1 MATNYLHYLCTQKC
15 EVNQNTNKVITQL
28 IIKYVEL
35 STVEGKQNEGC
46 AHSGLV
52 QHKSMASERM
62 LGYLILKDEKLNIL
76 INNNYLTN

>member
-1 MATNYLHYLCTQKC
+1 
-15 EVNQNTNKVITQL
+15 
-28 IIKYVEL
+28 VEL

-52 QHKSMASERM
+52 QHKPMASERM

-76 INNNYLTN
+76 